1 MHISLSRKLAGR
13 SSRDSRMAPLSG
25 QIPDDVKN
33 PAMAVIQITAK
44 IAVMS
49 IVRSS
54 PQPEPHTEQQ

>member
-1 MHISLSRKLAGR
+1 
-13 SSRDSRMAPLSG
+13 MAPLSG

-44 IAVMS
+44 IADIS

-54 PQPEPHTEQQ
+54 PQPEPDTEQQ